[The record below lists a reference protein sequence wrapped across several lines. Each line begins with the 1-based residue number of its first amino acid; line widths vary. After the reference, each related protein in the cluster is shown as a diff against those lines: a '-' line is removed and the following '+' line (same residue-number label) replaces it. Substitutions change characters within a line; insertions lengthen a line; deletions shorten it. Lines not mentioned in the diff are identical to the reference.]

1 MSYDNRLREREAA
14 PLFEATLAHPRLDV
28 SPSDVTDALRLIG
41 VTPGSV
47 VLLHPDAIVAAQ
59 FCATPSASSQN
70 ALNEQKLDLLLAAV
84 QDAINP
90 NGTLVIPTFTYS
102 FTKGEIFDV
111 RNTPS
116 AVGMVS
122 ERFRKKT
129 GVERTSDPI
138 FSFAC
143 SGPLASELCALPVT
157 ECFGGESVFAF
168 LHRSNAHIID
178 LGCSM
183 SRGGTFVHYV
193 ETTYGV
199 AYRYKKAFH
208 GTIISLD
215 GRGRECSVVYNVR
228 DLTRR
233 SGADLRRL
241 EKRLANDGN
250 SRAVIVGRSRIM
262 AVRANDLFET
272 AWKMLDEDP
281 ASLIEEGVGG
291 PV

>member
-1 MSYDNRLREREAA
+1 MSYDNRLREHEAA
-14 PLFEATLAHPRLDV
+14 PLLEAIGAKARLDI

-41 VTPGSV
+41 VTPGSA

-59 FCATPSASSQN
+59 FPAAPSISSPN
-70 ALNEQKLDLLLAAV
+70 TLNEQKLDLLLAAV

-102 FTKGEIFDV
+102 FTKGETFDV

-116 AVGMVS
+116 AVGMVG
-122 ERFRKKT
+122 ERFRKKAN
-129 GVERTSDPI
+129 VERTSDPI

-143 SGPLASELCALPVT
+143 SGPLASQLCALPVK
-157 ECFGGESVFAF
+157 ESFGRESVFSA
-168 LHRSNAHIID
+168 LHRWNAHIID

-193 ETTYGV
+193 ETVYGV
-199 AYRYKKAFH
+199 AYRYEKVFH
-208 GTIISLD
+208 GTIVSLN
-215 GRGRECSVVYNVR
+215 GRSTECSVVYNVR

-241 EKRLANDGN
+241 EKRLADDGK
-250 SRAVIVGRSRIM
+250 SRTVVVGRSRIM
-262 AVRANDLFET
+262 GVRANDLFET
-272 AWKMLDEDP
+272 VCKMLDEDP
-281 ASLIEEGVGG
+281 ASLIAEGVVGRI
-291 PV
+291 